1 MDVTYL
7 EEVAAVMASQPHMTE
22 LEVKTEGFYIRL
34 KRNVV
39 LYDDVVAGEQQPLA
53 LESHEVAPTNV
64 IVTAL
69 NVGVFIPTEPALNTG
84 DRVDTKRPL
93 GAINTVGIINA
104 VHAARAGRIVAIH
117 VEPGQPVE
125 YGQSLFEISIE
136 P

>member
-1 MDVTYL
+1 MDVTLL
-7 EEVAAVMASQPHMTE
+7 EEYAAVMAAQPHMTE

-34 KRNVV
+34 KRNLVMDTDGVSGELQEVV
-39 LYDDVVAGEQQPLA
+39 LD
-53 LESHEVAPTNV
+53 SHEVAPSNV

-69 NVGVFIPTEPALNTG
+69 NVGFFIPTEPALNSG
-84 DRVDTKRPL
+84 DRVDAKRPL

-104 VHAARAGRIVAIH
+104 VHTAGTGRVVAIL